1 MGCVKHY
8 FVIETP
14 EQLRVV
20 SDPLRIR
27 LLTMLITQEATG
39 KQLGDQLQVS
49 ASKVHYHLRELES
62 HGFIEVVRTQE
73 KNGIVQKFYRAAAID
88 YVLSE
93 DLLPS
98 TQVDPSVMQEVL
110 ANQLRM
116 ALSRV
121 YETREEYFHMNQNR
135 DDASFPLLHGM
146 WEVRADREKLL
157 AWRQK
162 YRALMGE
169 LSELDQARTTQ
180 DEGSK
185 EADSGTG
192 EIFFMTSIG
201 FLTDIENFKV
211 EEPGA
216 PKGYR
221 IDVNPRTGEVTAK
234 QEAARDDSST
244 GGA

>member
-1 MGCVKHY
+1 MKHY

-39 KQLGDQLQVS
+39 KQLGDQLQMP

-98 TQVDPSVMQEVL
+98 AQFDPSVMQEVL

-135 DDASFPLLHGM
+135 DDVSLPLLHGM

-157 AWRQK
+157 AWQLK
-162 YRALMGE
+162 YQALMGE
-169 LSELDQARTTQ
+169 LGELDQARTTQ
-180 DEGSK
+180 DEGPK
-185 EADSGTG
+185 ETEVGTE

-211 EEPGA
+211 EEPGS

-234 QEAARDDSST
+234 QEVARDDSSV

>member
-1 MGCVKHY
+1 MKHY

-39 KQLGDQLQVS
+39 KQLGDQLQMP

-62 HGFIEVVRTQE
+62 HGFIEVIRTQE

-98 TQVDPSVMQEVL
+98 TQFDPSVMQEVL

-121 YETREEYFHMNQNR
+121 YETREEYFHMIQNR
-135 DDASFPLLHGM
+135 DDASIPLLHGM

-157 AWRQK
+157 AWQQK

-169 LSELDQARTTQ
+169 LSEMNQAYIEQ
-180 DEGSK
+180 DEKTK
-185 EADSGTG
+185 EAEVGTG
-192 EIFFMTSIG
+192 EVFFMMGIG

-211 EEPGA
+211 EEQGA

-221 IDVNPRTGEVTAK
+221 IEVNPRTGEVTAK

-244 GGA
+244 GKA